1 MQIQIQITNTC
12 TNTKK
17 SYREGGGA
25 PGEEGEGSGKGKVEL
40 MIKEILLVS
49 YNIIDI
55 YIIELMNDDEGFK
68 HYQRRWRIYD

>member
-1 MQIQIQITNTC
+1 MY
-12 TNTKK
+12 KYKYKYK
-17 SYREGGGA
+17 SYGEGGGA

-55 YIIELMNDDEGFK
+55 NIIELMNDDEGFK